1 MDSAATPAPRLAAVL
16 HYIVARTAGAG
27 FGSVK
32 LNKAIVAADREFFR
46 RYGQTITGATSFQKL
61 QFGPVPNGVLVA
73 AQALRAAG
81 SIAEQQVVTPAGI
94 RQEMVALQ
102 EPDLAQFSAEEVD
115 VMNLAIA
122 ALERVSAGE
131 ASEQT
136 HDALWEETRLA
147 DQIPV
152 AAAAFPPGTLDPEAL
167 AWANS

>member
-1 MDSAATPAPRLAAVL
+1 MDCPAVPAPRLSGVL
-16 HYIVARTAGAG
+16 HYMVARTTGAA

-32 LNKAIVAADREFFR
+32 LNKAIVAADREFYR
-46 RYGQTITGATSFQKL
+46 RYGRTITGATSFQKL

-73 AQALRAAG
+73 IKALRAAG
-81 SIAEQQVVTPAGI
+81 RIADQQVVTPAGT

-102 EPDLAQFSAEEVD
+102 EPDLALFSAEEVD

-122 ALERVSAGE
+122 ALERISAGE

-136 HDALWEETRLA
+136 HDALWEETDLA

-152 AAAAFPPGTLDPEAL
+152 AAAAFPPGALDPEAL